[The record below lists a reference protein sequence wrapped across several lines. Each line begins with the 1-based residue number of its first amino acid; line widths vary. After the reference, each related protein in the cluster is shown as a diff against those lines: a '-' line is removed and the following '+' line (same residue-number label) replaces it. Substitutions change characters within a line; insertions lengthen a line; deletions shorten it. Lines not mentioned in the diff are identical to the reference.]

1 MGIISS
7 CGKSLSDFWD
17 CVSSGKSGIK
27 RLAHLKNYNLPST
40 VGGYIDAFDPETYMP
55 ARKIPRGRSNQL
67 ACAASL
73 EAINHANLRIDN
85 INPCRMGVMVG
96 TSVSGLGY
104 YENELTSFRMKGQ
117 MSPYSCIS
125 IFAGATSSELAI
137 RFNARGPSSTLSN
150 GCTASTDAIGNAFHA
165 IRNGICDIVLCGGT
179 EAPITPAMMSGFC
192 SLRVLSTR
200 KCDPTQASRPFDALR
215 DGMVLSEG
223 SAMLVLEEASHAQ
236 KRGATIL
243 GEICGYAATC
253 DAHHMV
259 TPAKEAE
266 SASQCM
272 LLAIQDAN
280 LEPQDI
286 QCINAHGTST
296 QLNDIAESLA
306 ITKTFGK
313 QAKHIPIYAIKSIT
327 GHSIGAAGAIEVVG
341 GVLALNKGLIP
352 KIVNLDQTDI
362 ENNIDL
368 LKENRNQKV
377 DVVIKNSFGFG
388 GKNSC
393 LIIKHCC
400 DK

>member
-7 CGKSLSDFWD
+7 CGKTLDEFWD
-17 CVSSGKSGIK
+17 FVSSGKSGIK
-27 RLAHLKNYNLPST
+27 RLNNFKKYRLQST
-40 VGGYIDAFDPETYMP
+40 IAGYIDKFDPEAYMP

-73 EAINHANLRIDN
+73 NAIDHANLMLENIDPYRI
-85 INPCRMGVMVG
+85 GVIIG

-137 RFNARGPSSTLSN
+137 RFNARGPNFTLSN

-200 KCDPTQASRPFDALR
+200 KCDPTEASRPFDALR

-223 SAMLVLEEASHAQ
+223 SAMLVLEEESHAK
-236 KRGATIL
+236 KRGANIL

-266 SASQCM
+266 SSSQCM
-272 LLAIQDAN
+272 LLAIQDSGLKPN
-280 LEPQDI
+280 DI

-306 ITKTFGK
+306 INKTFGK
-313 QAKHIPIYAIKSIT
+313 QSKHIPIYAIKSIT
-327 GHSIGAAGAIEVVG
+327 GHAIGAAGAIEVVG
-341 GVLALNKGLIP
+341 GILAINKGLIP
-352 KIVNLDQTDI
+352 KIVNLDKTDI
-362 ENNIDL
+362 ENDL
-368 LKENRNQKV
+368 DFVRENRTKKV

-393 LIIKHCC
+393 LIIRNYYEK
-400 DK
+400 